1 MATKKLSLFDKREY
15 PAGGR
20 ACVNTQT
27 NTLLRLTAT
36 SPKGRNLES
45 RRMVLGITAG
55 VLSGTAA
62 FSVKKRRLFERSEFL
77 RFS

>member
-1 MATKKLSLFDKREY
+1 MFTHPDGFF
-15 PAGGR
+15 G
-20 ACVNTQT
+20 
-27 NTLLRLTAT
+27 LT
-36 SPKGRNLES
+36 
-45 RRMVLGITAG
+45 VG

>member
-1 MATKKLSLFDKREY
+1 MFKQSLLSRSWQSPHRRTYAKALSLRRVCVDVY
-15 PAGGR
+15 PSGWLFG
-20 ACVNTQT
+20 
-27 NTLLRLTAT
+27 LT
-36 SPKGRNLES
+36 
-45 RRMVLGITAG
+45 VG

>member
-1 MATKKLSLFDKREY
+1 
-15 PAGGR
+15 
-20 ACVNTQT
+20 
-27 NTLLRLTAT
+27 
-36 SPKGRNLES
+36 
-45 RRMVLGITAG
+45 

>member
-1 MATKKLSLFDKREY
+1 MGKHKGSHAAGLF
-15 PAGGR
+15 G
-20 ACVNTQT
+20 
-27 NTLLRLTAT
+27 LT
-36 SPKGRNLES
+36 
-45 RRMVLGITAG
+45 VG